1 MRSVDLKGKSRST
14 VILFFRIGIW
24 CLDMAAFDGG
34 LFEYDPQISRRTRHQ
49 KHVTLNTSVTTKEVS
64 LIF

>member
-1 MRSVDLKGKSRST
+1 
-14 VILFFRIGIW
+14 
-24 CLDMAAFDGG
+24 MAAFDGG

>member
-1 MRSVDLKGKSRST
+1 
-14 VILFFRIGIW
+14 
-24 CLDMAAFDGG
+24 MAAFDGG

-64 LIF
+64 LIFWKQNWQTDIISPTDDPPGLPLRTLM